1 MIGNPKNTKT
11 SVFFSTRSL
20 PYTTQCRGHCTA
32 WEWEPCQSSRWLLKW
47 EVLTPQTPACFS
59 FWLNDSTAHTAHVPE
74 LLHSDSASWSLQEQ
88 NILKS
93 AGVLTGT
100 LNCLEAPEQLLWQ
113 EQATPLVSLELAEKG
128 RYSTQCDYKCKV
140 EGAFSTRA
148 VDSLQA
154 FRFV

>member
-32 WEWEPCQSSRWLLKW
+32 WEWEPLPKQSMTFKVRGPHTTDTSVLQLLAEWLHC
-47 EVLTPQTPACFS
+47 PH
-59 FWLNDSTAHTAHVPE
+59 STHQNGCT
-74 LLHSDSASWSLQEQ
+74 DSASWSLQEQ
-88 NILKS
+88 KILKS

-100 LNCLEAPEQLLWQ
+100 LNCLETPEQLLWQ

-140 EGAFSTRA
+140 KSTFSTRA
-148 VDSLQA
+148 ADSLQA
-154 FRFV
+154 FRCV